1 MYAMYTYVSLHV
13 TTIFQTLAESDIHGI
28 QSHTLHL
35 CDYTATVPIHF
46 VLEQSLLLL
55 LFTIPLYP
63 DVQGWWSGMAAVHQ
77 AQLNSEMDA
86 CLDVTMIEY
95 VWSYG
100 SHGGYICKRD
110 SNWI

>member
-1 MYAMYTYVSLHV
+1 
-13 TTIFQTLAESDIHGI
+13 
-28 QSHTLHL
+28 
-35 CDYTATVPIHF
+35 
-46 VLEQSLLLL
+46 
-55 LFTIPLYP
+55 
-63 DVQGWWSGMAAVHQ
+63 MAAVHQ

-110 SNWI
+110 SN